1 MQPHIANTKVTTVQA
16 HEEREKVLNA
26 HMMMWTIVLGP
37 QKRTAKNFQA
47 WNNDIP
53 ALYGLR
59 KDHRVFTDPIAGP
72 PTRPV
77 CGANIASNYRIS
89 YFLSMIIRPIIWMS
103 PDVCDSTEDLLSR
116 ISDCNKTCDLTG
128 CIVGSMDVVSLY
140 PSIDVDFA
148 VENAFMSNWTACK
161 EKKEG
166 VIAKVLRIQTQRQYK
181 FVYTAFF
188 AWKEWTQQI
197 VDRYATAQQLLDHV
211 WDLQLCKTIFNA
223 WHHVTL
229 ESVQQKEYFDRLEKG
244 ENSENE
250 EPIPSK
256 NCFPE
261 VHDSISTLPY
271 KVSVQIFSFLNAI
284 DLAHCA
290 RVCHSWKVLT
300 NASTLKYKLNLH
312 EINHRL
318 NDLTVSKLIYLYR
331 PYLLHLNLRNCQ
343 CIQSSSFMAISS
355 CNNLQDLNLSN
366 CQALKD
372 DHLLLIARRCH
383 ILLYLNISHTLITD
397 TALRIIARYLSNLLC
412 LSLAYCRR
420 FTDKGMT
427 YLAQGECCKN
437 LEHLDLSNCLQL
449 TPEGFMQIFNKCD
462 NLKVFIV
469 DEFPTLTD
477 QCIQSILLHCSKLEH
492 ISFIGS
498 PLLTDAAFQKFP
510 KALKIIKLE
519 GNNRISDMSIKLLSR
534 MCPNVSHIYLADCQR
549 LTDICLRYLATCK
562 QLTILNLAECIN
574 ITDAGIRSFSDGIC
588 AIKLRELNL
597 SNCVHLGDMS
607 LIIISKKLQ
616 NLTYL
621 SLSFCDNISESS
633 LEALGQAPNLISLDI
648 SGSSCS
654 DQSISAIGKRAR
666 MKNINIS
673 QCTNITDLGLQ
684 KFAKQC
690 PGLEQIDLSHCLIT
704 DLTLQYLSGVCHY
717 LVQLDLNGCSL
728 ITDKGMKYVQ
738 KGCNWLRIL
747 NILYCKSISKC
758 V

>member
-1 MQPHIANTKVTTVQA
+1 MTALAMMCPEDPYLFIINKLLHIKEQGLQSVRWDMFLDETIKSRRALYKCRFEFSF
-16 HEEREKVLNA
+16 EEDEDENVMRELFLRAYEYFNLKLKWRGLNA
-26 HMMMWTIVLGP
+26 FI
-37 QKRTAKNFQA
+37 
-47 WNNDIP
+47 
-53 ALYGLR
+53 
-59 KDHRVFTDPIAGP
+59 
-72 PTRPV
+72 
-77 CGANIASNYRIS
+77 
-89 YFLSMIIRPIIWMS
+89 
-103 PDVCDSTEDLLSR
+103 
-116 ISDCNKTCDLTG
+116 
-128 CIVGSMDVVSLY
+128 
-140 PSIDVDFA
+140 
-148 VENAFMSNWTACK
+148 SNWTACK

-197 VDRYATAQQLLDHV
+197 VDRYAIFHFTAAQQLLDHV

-229 ESVQQKEYFDRLEKG
+229 ESIQQKEYFDRLEKG
-244 ENSENE
+244 ENTENE

-256 NCFPE
+256 NCLPE

-290 RVCHSWKVLT
+290 RVCRSWKVLT
-300 NASTLKYKLNLH
+300 NASTLRYKLNLH
-312 EINHRL
+312 EISHRL

-343 CIQSSSFMAISS
+343 CIQISSFMAISS

-420 FTDKGMT
+420 FTDRGMT

-492 ISFIGS
+492 ISFLGS

-510 KALKIIKLE
+510 KTLKIIKLE

-690 PGLEQIDLSHCLIT
+690 PGLEQIDLSHCLQITDVAIKNLAFCCRLLSCVKLSGCKFIT
-704 DLTLQYLSGVCHY
+704 DLAPQYLSGVCHY

-747 NILYCKSISKC
+747 NILYCKSISKSIVQKMKRSIDTVNYNGEEC
-758 V
+758 HPSLEC

>member
-1 MQPHIANTKVTTVQA
+1 
-16 HEEREKVLNA
+16 
-26 HMMMWTIVLGP
+26 
-37 QKRTAKNFQA
+37 
-47 WNNDIP
+47 
-53 ALYGLR
+53 
-59 KDHRVFTDPIAGP
+59 
-72 PTRPV
+72 
-77 CGANIASNYRIS
+77 
-89 YFLSMIIRPIIWMS
+89 
-103 PDVCDSTEDLLSR
+103 
-116 ISDCNKTCDLTG
+116 
-128 CIVGSMDVVSLY
+128 
-140 PSIDVDFA
+140 
-148 VENAFMSNWTACK
+148 MSNWTACK

-197 VDRYATAQQLLDHV
+197 VDRYAILHFTAAQQLLDHV

-492 ISFIGS
+492 ISFLGS

-574 ITDAGIRSFSDGIC
+574 FSDGIC

-690 PGLEQIDLSHCLIT
+690 PGLEQIDLSHCLQITDVAIKNLAFCCRLLSCVKLSGCKFIT

-747 NILYCKSISKC
+747 NILYCKSISKNVPEAAC
-758 V
+758 IINSRSGLGLLASDGSRKELTNSRSIVQKMKRSIDTVNYNGEECHPSLEC

>member
-1 MQPHIANTKVTTVQA
+1 
-16 HEEREKVLNA
+16 
-26 HMMMWTIVLGP
+26 
-37 QKRTAKNFQA
+37 
-47 WNNDIP
+47 
-53 ALYGLR
+53 
-59 KDHRVFTDPIAGP
+59 
-72 PTRPV
+72 
-77 CGANIASNYRIS
+77 
-89 YFLSMIIRPIIWMS
+89 
-103 PDVCDSTEDLLSR
+103 
-116 ISDCNKTCDLTG
+116 
-128 CIVGSMDVVSLY
+128 
-140 PSIDVDFA
+140 
-148 VENAFMSNWTACK
+148 MSNWTACK

-197 VDRYATAQQLLDHV
+197 VDRYAILHFTAAQQLLDHV

-271 KVSVQIFSFLNAI
+271 KVSVQ
-284 DLAHCA
+284 
-290 RVCHSWKVLT
+290 
-300 NASTLKYKLNLH
+300 LNLH
-312 EINHRL
+312 EINH
-318 NDLTVSKLIYLYR
+318 
-331 PYLLHLNLRNCQ
+331 
-343 CIQSSSFMAISS
+343 
-355 CNNLQDLNLSN
+355 
-366 CQALKD
+366 
-372 DHLLLIARRCH
+372 
-383 ILLYLNISHTLITD
+383 
-397 TALRIIARYLSNLLC
+397 RYLSNLLC

-492 ISFIGS
+492 ISFLGS

-690 PGLEQIDLSHCLIT
+690 PGLEQIDLSHCLQITDVAIKNLAFCCRLLSCVKLSGCKFIT

-747 NILYCKSISKC
+747 NILYCKSISKNVPEAAC
-758 V
+758 IINSRSGLGLLASDGSRKELTNSRSIVQKMKRSIDTVNYNGEECHPSLEC

>member
-1 MQPHIANTKVTTVQA
+1 MAVVPLRNVPAELKQYLVHHRIPDICEALMTALAMMCPEDPYLFIINKLLHIKEQGLQSVRWDMFLDETIKSRRALYKCRFEFSF
-16 HEEREKVLNA
+16 EEDEDENVMRELFLRAYEYFNLKLKWRGLNA
-26 HMMMWTIVLGP
+26 FI
-37 QKRTAKNFQA
+37 
-47 WNNDIP
+47 
-53 ALYGLR
+53 
-59 KDHRVFTDPIAGP
+59 
-72 PTRPV
+72 
-77 CGANIASNYRIS
+77 
-89 YFLSMIIRPIIWMS
+89 
-103 PDVCDSTEDLLSR
+103 
-116 ISDCNKTCDLTG
+116 
-128 CIVGSMDVVSLY
+128 
-140 PSIDVDFA
+140 
-148 VENAFMSNWTACK
+148 SNWTACK

-197 VDRYATAQQLLDHV
+197 VDRYAIFHFTAAQQLLDHV

-229 ESVQQKEYFDRLEKG
+229 ESIQQKEYFDRLEKG
-244 ENSENE
+244 ENTENE

-256 NCFPE
+256 NCLPE

-271 KVSVQIFSFLNAI
+271 KVSVQ
-284 DLAHCA
+284 
-290 RVCHSWKVLT
+290 
-300 NASTLKYKLNLH
+300 
-312 EINHRL
+312 
-318 NDLTVSKLIYLYR
+318 
-331 PYLLHLNLRNCQ
+331 
-343 CIQSSSFMAISS
+343 
-355 CNNLQDLNLSN
+355 
-366 CQALKD
+366 D

-420 FTDKGMT
+420 FTDRGMT

-492 ISFIGS
+492 ISFLGS

-510 KALKIIKLE
+510 KTLKIIKLE

-690 PGLEQIDLSHCLIT
+690 PGLEQIDLSHCLQITDVAIKNLAFCCRLLSCVKLSGCKFIT
-704 DLTLQYLSGVCHY
+704 DLAPQYLSGVCHY

-747 NILYCKSISKC
+747 NILYCKSISKSIVQKMKRSIDTVNYNGEEC
-758 V
+758 HPSLEC